1 MDRGYSSYSIST
13 SALDAVSG
21 QRHVPV
27 ALYPGKGPPVPT
39 VQKAGLAP
47 EPVWTQVRGE
57 ILWPLP
63 GIEPQSA
70 GLLARSQTLYWLSY
84 PAHRATRALPITY
97 LQAYDHH
104 TRNTL
109 RSFEHSVRTGEQN
122 FLSVLE
128 SEEAAS
134 GRRQVESV
142 SICGAAVRMQD
153 KPAVLLKVPS
163 DIDCASW
170 KDYF

>member
-1 MDRGYSSYSIST
+1 MDRGYNSYSIST
-13 SALDAVSG
+13 SALDAVSD
-21 QRHVPV
+21 QRHAPV
-27 ALYPGKGPPVPT
+27 TLYPGKGPSVPT
-39 VQKAGLAP
+39 VQEAGWAP

-70 GLLARSQTLYWLSY
+70 GLLARSQTLYC
-84 PAHRATRALPITY
+84 HRATRTLPITY

-104 TRNTL
+104 TCNTL
-109 RSFEHSVRTGEQN
+109 RSFEHSVRTGEHN
-122 FLSVLE
+122 FLSGLE

-163 DIDCASW
+163 DIDFAS
-170 KDYF
+170 